1 MALIQ
6 LEVLMVTL
14 HKISCLLAS
23 VQTEMS
29 ICLLLSPFLGK
40 IHYGP
45 FTQINLLMRLVLFLD
60 I

>member
-6 LEVLMVTL
+6 LEVLTVTP
-14 HKISCLLAS
+14 HKVSCLLAS
-23 VQTEMS
+23 VQKERSTRS
-29 ICLLLSPFLGK
+29 FLPPFWGE

-45 FTQINLLMRLVLFLD
+45 FTQINLLMRFFD